1 MHALRTFLEETCGS
15 VARAFE
21 QMAALAIRASPHSA
35 GVSGEPEDRL
45 KHKFTAPE
53 FARTLSAMGYGVDAG
68 GEWWRT
74 LFRCVDVDEDGAVSL
89 QDIYDALVLDLPSMP
104 EYEMGAA
111 KGSRSS
117 NFSTPSRPQA
127 QRGSQNGCF
136 CSCGHAL
143 RPQDQVCGLCGQK
156 RPTDLNRDNYTTE
169 IDSQGRPKDPMRT
182 LDPRDAPGQGFL
194 NVGPADGMTR
204 TEFEKA
210 LKAGTYLPANDKSE
224 HPLYDGHASAS
235 GRHARADIE
244 ICVCGSPFAP
254 NRDFCSLCGTQRP
267 IKQSAVFDK
276 IDANKDDIIN
286 EAEFMQ
292 GLRAGVIR
300 PGSS

>member
-104 EYEMGAA
+104 EYEMGAE

-117 NFSTPSRPQA
+117 NFSTPSSP
-127 QRGSQNGCF
+127 
-136 CSCGHAL
+136 
-143 RPQDQVCGLCGQK
+143 
-156 RPTDLNRDNYTTE
+156 E
-169 IDSQGRPKDPMRT
+169 
-182 LDPRDAPGQGFL
+182 GFAERMFL
-194 NVGPADGMTR
+194 FVRAR
-204 TEFEKA
+204 F
-210 LKAGTYLPANDKSE
+210 
-224 HPLYDGHASAS
+224 ASAGS
-235 GRHARADIE
+235 CMRAVRPE
-244 ICVCGSPFAP
+244 ASYRSQSRQLHHRNRFTGPTEGSHENLGP
-254 NRDFCSLCGTQRP
+254 
-267 IKQSAVFDK
+267 
-276 IDANKDDIIN
+276 
-286 EAEFMQ
+286 
-292 GLRAGVIR
+292 
-300 PGSS
+300 